1 MSHPAPLPDARAAR
15 IAVSALF
22 FVNGAGFASILPR
35 LPAIKESL
43 GLSNAE
49 LGMAIAAMPV
59 GGLLAGGLVG
69 LLIARFGSGRTAT
82 VAGTATALLLA
93 GVGLAPTWAL
103 LALAYLVLGAF
114 DATMDAAM
122 NAHGLGVQRRYGRSI
137 LQGFHGIWS
146 AGSMAGGAVGAIAA
160 VAGVPLHVQVALVA
174 PALAATVL
182 VASRGLLPARIAD
195 AHVPGDVVEEPI
207 HVRNAPRLLRVL
219 VPIAMLGILCAV
231 LQGTAAT
238 WSAVFLT
245 DVLLQP
251 AGVAATAFVVYMAF
265 MTVGRLT
272 NDRWIDRFDGVPVV
286 RCGALV
292 GAAGVGLVIAAG
304 ALGTVPLAF
313 VGFAAIGIGSSPMFP
328 VMIGAAGSRPGIPA
342 GHGVALTSW
351 LVRIGLVAAPAT
363 VGIVADAAGLGVAF
377 LITLAAALAIAVLA
391 VPLTGGRSPRA
402 VAPVPVAAA
411 D

>member
-1 MSHPAPLPDARAAR
+1 MRHPVPPSRARTAR

-43 GLSNAE
+43 GLSNTE
-49 LGMAIAAMPV
+49 LGLAIAAMPV

-69 LLIARFGSGRTAT
+69 LLIARFGSGLIAV

-122 NAHGLGVQRRYGRSI
+122 NAHGLGVQRQYGRSI

-160 VAGVPLHVQVALVA
+160 VAGVPLPVQVVVVA
-174 PALAATVL
+174 PALAAAVL

-195 AHVPGDVVEEPI
+195 AHEPGDTAEEHI

-219 VPIAMLGILCAV
+219 GPIAMLGILCATV
-231 LQGTAAT
+231 QSTAAT
-238 WSAVFLT
+238 WSAIFLT
-245 DVLLQP
+245 DVLRTS
-251 AGVAATAFVVYMAF
+251 AGIAAMAFVVYMAS
-265 MTVGRLT
+265 MTLGRLT
-272 NDRWIDRFDGVPVV
+272 NDRWVDRFGGVPVV
-286 RCGALV
+286 RTGALV
-292 GAAGVGLVIAAG
+292 GAVGVGLVIVAG
-304 ALGTVPLAF
+304 VGGVPLVAF
-313 VGFAAIGIGSSPMFP
+313 VGFAAIGFGSSPMFP

-351 LVRIGLVAAPAT
+351 LVRIGLMVAPAM
-363 VGIVADAAGLGVAF
+363 VGITADAAGLGAAF
-377 LITLAAALAIAVLA
+377 VIPLVAALTIAALA
-391 VPLTGGRSPRA
+391 VPLTGGGSQR
-402 VAPVPVAAA
+402 AAA
-411 D
+411 PALSRAD